1 MIYPVIKGANESAN
15 GGGSSHTPVEA
26 KESGR
31 SRQQLDIVEVISEG
45 EIHGLVN
52 DMKSIYLDKTPVAN
66 PDGTFNFK
74 NLSFQARLGT
84 QNQSPMNG
92 FNTAQREIAVG
103 VEVKQGK
110 PITKTVTDK
119 NVTSLRIT
127 VGVKS
132 LVQHE
137 ENGDTNGSS
146 VDLQIRIGNKVYLH
160 NFTGKYTAGAYLE
173 MLEIYDLPTPPFN
186 ITVSRLT
193 PDSTSQRLQ
202 NGTLWASY
210 TEITSDNFAYP
221 NTALVGVS
229 IDSDYF
235 QSQPQRNY
243 LIRGLIVNVPDI
255 YNPFTRTY
263 SSDFWNGTFKKA
275 WTNNPVWI
283 WYDLVTNK
291 RYGLGKSIADF
302 NVDVFQLFAISKYC
316 DELVPDGFG
325 GKEPRMTCNA
335 WITDQREA
343 YYLIQSLSSVFRAMP
358 IWNGQYLTAVQ
369 DRVADPVWTYNNSN
383 VVEGVFTYSRSARKA
398 RHNTIQV
405 EWVNPD
411 DFYNVAIEQVTDD
424 ESVKRFGQNI
434 SKVTAFG
441 CTSRGQAYR
450 TGRWILETEKLETET
465 VTFTVGAEGL
475 MHLPYDIIE
484 VADNQFAGTNVG
496 GRVLSAIA
504 NKVELDRPIEFD
516 SKTYLSYINKRGEF
530 KRTKVMGFDKKT
542 NTVTLDQAVGDIQE
556 LAVWSLETSKVA
568 TGLYRCTAIV
578 ENEDGT
584 FNITALQ
591 HVPQKEDIVINGTH
605 FDPKPRTV
613 YSALENITVD
623 YDGRKAV
630 IKGHV
635 NNLDNTGNEEITYD
649 IRILKNGAVFSNKL
663 GLKSPSYSVED
674 LENGEYTV
682 IITAKDKF
690 GRIISVKEYNFVI
703 DKPPL
708 VANPSA
714 VGGLGCIYL
723 TWDYIND
730 ITDTEIW
737 ASRTDNLSTA
747 KLIARVN
754 SVMFTFECEGNETWY
769 FWLRHVRGV
778 NVGSFGQATGI
789 QATSAE
795 SLDDLKQLQSKIA
808 EQVVNVALPA
818 RKLELTKTVP
828 SLADPTQYQGAKQIY
843 VEDVVKLMIWNGH
856 KYESPI
862 TEIRAEK
869 IVGKLSQTQLDN
881 ALVSQITNTAQTSND
896 TKRKLEQEIKDRQS
910 AITDIKKSQV
920 NRSEVA
926 TIAQSA
932 LQSVWRKDLSN
943 EVSKIAIGGR
953 NLIRN
958 SGTPITSSDYGQRY
972 AITEAPA
979 VGDDVIV
986 TLYGEVG
993 TDRTGIGVYNSRGY
1007 GEILTLEKISDGVY
1021 QGKGKWKLP
1030 TGGTNEGEYADNTHL
1045 NVYFYPKTANSNY
1058 TINKIKFERGT
1069 VATDWS
1075 PAPEDVKKTNEDLI
1089 ARVTREEN
1097 ARTTS
1102 ESALSER
1109 INGVDTKIGGVQ
1121 GQVTTISRTVTDVK
1135 GRIETTHTI
1144 KTQAI
1149 AGNKTA
1155 IAGIALGATEKESSV
1170 IVMAD
1175 KFQVV
1180 KNANDGNP
1188 TRLFSVQGNKTVIN
1202 GELIATGGIKA
1213 VHIQANSI
1221 TGDKIATNA
1230 IQTGNIQAGAIRANH
1245 IASDQITA
1253 DKLAIGLGGNLLP
1266 NPLFTGNSEG
1276 WYGFV
1281 SHPEQ
1286 LGMYWSAGS
1295 VGVQYENLRY
1305 DPNHDYRP
1313 QDSQYKNETFSF
1325 SKWSVANYSQLSVD
1339 SKSNKWWVDNARVL
1353 VNVIPDK
1360 TYIFSAY
1367 VGCHHCGGYLIAEEY
1382 SSDGKNYLGWI
1393 NNSRL
1398 FGERNRIHLNAG
1410 EEMDEAS
1417 SSHFAK
1423 GVDTTKAHR
1432 AFVKFKAP
1440 KSGVVC
1446 LIFRIARFGHSQA
1459 YQDNYMARAML
1470 EQVEASQNVPSK
1482 WRETSITAIDGG
1494 SIVANTISGDK
1505 IRANSIIGDKIV
1517 GNTIAGDKLVANSIT
1532 GDKIAGNTITGDKIQ
1547 ANSITGN
1554 HITGNT
1560 ITGDKIVARSISSDK
1575 LNVGSLSAI
1584 SSNIGRINAG
1594 DITGVNIHG
1603 NNINGNNISGGSIS
1617 ATTIHGTDING
1628 GTIRGARLEGVTG
1641 KFTGSLEVNQLIGG
1655 NLCEVFVA
1663 RVYET
1668 VGFWQSQINIAASP
1682 VKRVFFIVNSH
1693 KSFTV
1698 EANQSY
1704 RYLYTNH
1711 DKKMPPE
1718 FFDIGGGNP
1727 KICITAYAVS
1737 NTTTMSQ

>member
-1 MIYPVIKGANESAN
+1 MTVIYPIIKGAEGAEGVQNADSGAR
-15 GGGSSHTPVEA
+15 SHTPVEA

-45 EIHGLVN
+45 EIYGLVD

-66 PDGTFNFK
+66 KDGSFNFK
-74 NLSFQARLGT
+74 NLSFQARIGT

-103 VEVKQGK
+103 VAVKKDK

-127 VGVKS
+127 VGVS
-132 LVQHE
+132 ALVQRE

-146 VDLQIRIGNKVYLH
+146 VDLQIRIGNRVYPH
-160 NFTGKYTAGAYLE
+160 NFTGKYTAGTYLE

-186 ITVSRLT
+186 IVVERLT

-202 NGTLWASY
+202 NGTVWASY
-210 TEITSDNFAYP
+210 TEITNDNFAYP
-221 NTALVGVS
+221 NTALMGVS

-243 LIRGLIVNVPDI
+243 LIRGLIINVPDI

-283 WYDLVTNK
+283 WHDLVTNK

-302 NVDVFQLFAISKYC
+302 NVDVFQLFAIAKYC

-343 YYLIQSLSSVFRAMP
+343 YDLIQSLSSVFRAMP

-475 MHLPYDIIE
+475 THLPYDIIE
-484 VADNQFAGTNVG
+484 VADNQFAGINVG

-516 SKTYLSYINKRGEF
+516 SKTYLSYINKQGEF

-623 YDGRKAV
+623 YDGRTAL

-663 GLKSPSYSVED
+663 GLKSPSYSMED
-674 LENGEYTV
+674 LEDGEYTV
-682 IITAKDKF
+682 IITSKDRF

-703 DKPPL
+703 DKPP
-708 VANPSA
+708 VVGNPSA
-714 VGGLGCIYL
+714 IGGLGCIYL
-723 TWDYIND
+723 SWDYVNA

-737 ASRTDNLSTA
+737 ASKVNDLSTA
-747 KLIARVN
+747 KLITRLN
-754 SVMFTFECEGNETWY
+754 GLMYTYECGGNETWY

-778 NVGSFGQATGI
+778 NIGSFGQATGI
-789 QATSAE
+789 QATSE
-795 SLDDLKQLQSKIA
+795 DSLDDIKQLQAKIA
-808 EQVVNVALPA
+808 EQVVTVALPA
-818 RKLELTKTVP
+818 RKLDMTLTVDDIGNPAQYRGHKQVYNE
-828 SLADPTQYQGAKQIY
+828 ADG
-843 VEDVVKLMIWNGH
+843 KLYTWNGSMYQSDATELLASAI
-856 KYESPI
+856 KGKI
-862 TEIRAEK
+862 TPDQLAEIPSTK
-869 IVGKLSQTQLDN
+869 ITGQLQANQISGALSIAQIPNIPTSKLSGTIGANLFQANSIGANIIQTGAIGANHLQANSVGATQLQANSVGAN
-881 ALVSQITNTAQTSND
+881 AIQAN
-896 TKRKLEQEIKDRQS
+896 
-910 AITDIKKSQV
+910 
-920 NRSEVA
+920 
-926 TIAQSA
+926 
-932 LQSVWRKDLSN
+932 
-943 EVSKIAIGGR
+943 AIG
-953 NLIRN
+953 
-958 SGTPITSSDYGQRY
+958 
-972 AITEAPA
+972 
-979 VGDDVIV
+979 
-986 TLYGEVG
+986 
-993 TDRTGIGVYNSRGY
+993 
-1007 GEILTLEKISDGVY
+1007 
-1021 QGKGKWKLP
+1021 
-1030 TGGTNEGEYADNTHL
+1030 AD
-1045 NVYFYPKTANSNY
+1045 
-1058 TINKIKFERGT
+1058 
-1069 VATDWS
+1069 
-1075 PAPEDVKKTNEDLI
+1075 
-1089 ARVTREEN
+1089 
-1097 ARTTS
+1097 
-1102 ESALSER
+1102 
-1109 INGVDTKIGGVQ
+1109 Q
-1121 GQVTTISRTVTDVK
+1121 
-1135 GRIETTHTI
+1135 
-1144 KTQAI
+1144 
-1149 AGNKTA
+1149 
-1155 IAGIALGATEKESSV
+1155 
-1170 IVMAD
+1170 
-1175 KFQVV
+1175 
-1180 KNANDGNP
+1180 
-1188 TRLFSVQGNKTVIN
+1188 
-1202 GELIATGGIKA
+1202 
-1213 VHIQANSI
+1213 IQANSI
-1221 TGDKIATNA
+1221 NSAKI
-1230 IQTGNIQAGAIRANH
+1230 QVGAIRANH

-1253 DKLAIGLGGNLLP
+1253 DKLAIGVGGNILP
-1266 NPLFTGNSEG
+1266 NPLFANNSEG
-1276 WYGFV
+1276 WHGFV
-1281 SHPEQ
+1281 DFNPEIVQ
-1286 LGMYWSAGS
+1286 YWTAGS
-1295 VGVQYENLRY
+1295 IGVASIHHKYGMGLNG
-1305 DPNHDYRP
+1305 HP
-1313 QDSQYKNETFSF
+1313 QDPKYINEEFNI
-1325 SKWSVANYSQLSVD
+1325 ANWVVNEFQQLAND
-1339 SKSNKWWVDNARVL
+1339 SKSNKHWVDNARVL

-1367 VGCHHCGGYLIAEEY
+1367 VGCFRCGGYLLAEEY
-1382 SSDGKNYLGWI
+1382 SSDGKDYIRWI
-1393 NNSRL
+1393 NNSNL
-1398 FGERNRIHLNAG
+1398 FGDQSNLYLNAG
-1410 EEMDEAS
+1410 EQIDNATTTP
-1417 SSHFAK
+1417 FVN
-1423 GVDTTKAHR
+1423 GLDTNTAHR
-1432 AFVKFKAP
+1432 AFVKFTAP

-1446 LIFRIARFGHSQA
+1446 LIFRIARFGYGGA
-1459 YQDNYMARAML
+1459 YQDNYMARAMV
-1470 EQVEASQNVPSK
+1470 EQVPDNQNAPSK

-1505 IRANSIIGDKIV
+1505 IRANSITGDKIV

-1594 DITGVNIHG
+1594 NITGVNIHG

-1617 ATTIHGTDING
+1617 ATTIHGTNING

-1711 DKKMPPE
+1711 DRKMPPE
-1718 FFDIGGGNP
+1718 FFDINGGNP

>member
-1 MIYPVIKGANESAN
+1 MIYPIIKGAEGTEGVQNTD
-15 GGGSSHTPVEA
+15 GSGRSHTPVEA

-45 EIHGLVN
+45 EIYGLVN

-66 PDGTFNFK
+66 PNGSFNFK
-74 NLSFQARLGT
+74 NLSFQARVGT

-103 VEVKQGK
+103 VAIKKDK

-127 VGVKS
+127 VGVS
-132 LVQHE
+132 ALVQRE

-146 VDLQIRIGNKVYLH
+146 VDLQIRIGNRVYPH
-160 NFTGKYTAGAYLE
+160 NFTGKYTAGTYLE

-186 ITVSRLT
+186 IVVERLT

-202 NGTLWASY
+202 NGTVWASY
-210 TEITSDNFAYP
+210 TEITNDNFAYP
-221 NTALVGVS
+221 NTALMGVS

-243 LIRGLIVNVPDI
+243 LIRGLIINVPDI

-283 WYDLVTNK
+283 WHDLVTNK

-302 NVDVFQLFAISKYC
+302 NVDVFQLFAIAKYC

-343 YYLIQSLSSVFRAMP
+343 YDLIQSLSSVFRAMP

-411 DFYNVAIEQVTDD
+411 DFYNVAIEQVSDD

-484 VADNQFAGTNVG
+484 VADNQFAGINVG

-516 SKTYLSYINKRGEF
+516 SKTYLSYINKQGEF

-623 YDGRKAV
+623 YDGRTTV
-630 IKGHV
+630 IKGNV
-635 NNLDNTGNEEITYD
+635 NTLDNTGNEEITYD
-649 IRILKNGAVFSNKL
+649 IRILKNGAIISNKL

-690 GRIISVKEYNFVI
+690 GRIISIKEYDFVI
-703 DKPPL
+703 DKPPV

-714 VGGLGCIYL
+714 IGGIGCIYL
-723 TWDYIND
+723 TWDYVNE

-737 ASRTDNLSTA
+737 ASKTDDLSTA
-747 KLIARVN
+747 KLITRLNGLMYTYDCGA
-754 SVMFTFECEGNETWY
+754 EETWY

-778 NVGSFGQATGI
+778 NVGSFG
-789 QATSAE
+789 SA
-795 SLDDLKQLQSKIA
+795 SGLRAISGADLDKKLEDLNKELQENIA
-808 EQVVNVALPA
+808 DKVIDVALPA
-818 RKLELTKTVP
+818 RNLEMTKTV
-828 SLADPTQYQGAKQIY
+828 SGLNINNYLGHKQVYNTADGKLYTWNGAKY
-843 VEDVVKLMIWNGH
+843 VENGID
-856 KYESPI
+856 KNNLRI
-862 TEIRAEK
+862 KT
-869 IVGKLSQTQLDN
+869 TQL
-881 ALVSQITNTAQTSND
+881 
-896 TKRKLEQEIKDRQS
+896 
-910 AITDIKKSQV
+910 
-920 NRSEVA
+920 
-926 TIAQSA
+926 
-932 LQSVWRKDLSN
+932 
-943 EVSKIAIGGR
+943 
-953 NLIRN
+953 
-958 SGTPITSSDYGQRY
+958 
-972 AITEAPA
+972 
-979 VGDDVIV
+979 
-986 TLYGEVG
+986 VG
-993 TDRTGIGVYNSRGY
+993 TLQANQIG
-1007 GEILTLEKISDGVY
+1007 
-1021 QGKGKWKLP
+1021 
-1030 TGGTNEGEYADNTHL
+1030 
-1045 NVYFYPKTANSNY
+1045 AN
-1058 TINKIKFERGT
+1058 
-1069 VATDWS
+1069 
-1075 PAPEDVKKTNEDLI
+1075 
-1089 ARVTREEN
+1089 
-1097 ARTTS
+1097 
-1102 ESALSER
+1102 
-1109 INGVDTKIGGVQ
+1109 
-1121 GQVTTISRTVTDVK
+1121 TIST
-1135 GRIETTHTI
+1135 
-1144 KTQAI
+1144 
-1149 AGNKTA
+1149 
-1155 IAGIALGATEKESSV
+1155 GA
-1170 IVMAD
+1170 
-1175 KFQVV
+1175 
-1180 KNANDGNP
+1180 
-1188 TRLFSVQGNKTVIN
+1188 
-1202 GELIATGGIKA
+1202 
-1213 VHIQANSI
+1213 
-1221 TGDKIATNA
+1221 
-1230 IQTGNIQAGAIRANH
+1230 IQAGAIRAEH
-1245 IASDQITA
+1245 IATSQITGE
-1253 DKLAIGLGGNLLP
+1253 KLALGLGGNLLK
-1266 NPLFTGNSEG
+1266 NPLFVNNSEG
-1276 WYGFV
+1276 WFGFV
-1281 SHPEQ
+1281 HFNPEIVQ
-1286 LGMYWSAGS
+1286 YWTAGS
-1295 VGVQYENLRY
+1295 IGVASIHHKY
-1305 DPNHDYRP
+1305 DTSFNGHPRDPKYI
-1313 QDSQYKNETFSF
+1313 NEEFNI
-1325 SKWSVANYSQLSVD
+1325 ANWVVNGFQQLAND
-1339 SKSNKWWVDNARVL
+1339 SKSNKHWIDNARVL

-1367 VGCHHCGGYLIAEEY
+1367 VGCFRCGGYLLAEEY
-1382 SSDGKNYLGWI
+1382 SSDSKDYIRWI
-1393 NNSRL
+1393 NNSNL
-1398 FGERNRIHLNAG
+1398 FGDQSNLYLNAG
-1410 EEMDEAS
+1410 EQIDNATTTP
-1417 SSHFAK
+1417 FVN
-1423 GVDTTKAHR
+1423 GLDTNTAHR
-1432 AFVKFKAP
+1432 AFVKFTAP

-1446 LIFRIARFGHSQA
+1446 LIFRIARFGYGGA
-1459 YQDNYMARAML
+1459 YQDCYMARAML
-1470 EQVEASQNVPSK
+1470 EEVNPSQNTPSS
-1482 WRETSITAIDGG
+1482 WRETSITSIDGG
-1494 SIVANTISGDK
+1494 SIVANTITARQLSADSVTS
-1505 IRANSIIGDKIV
+1505 N
-1517 GNTIAGDKLVANSIT
+1517 
-1532 GDKIAGNTITGDKIQ
+1532 KIAVGAVT
-1547 ANSITGN
+1547 AN
-1554 HITGNT
+1554 HIAVGSIGANHIAT
-1560 ITGDKIVARSISSDK
+1560 RSLTSDK
-1575 LNVGSLSAI
+1575 LNVNSLSAI
-1584 SSNIGRINAG
+1584 SSNIGSINAG

-1603 NNINGNNISGGSIS
+1603 NNINGNNISGGTITG
-1617 ATTIHGTDING
+1617 ATIHGNNINGNNISGGTITGTTVNGGSVRGSVIEG

-1641 KFTGSLEVNQLIGG
+1641 KFTGALEVNQLIGG

-1711 DKKMPPE
+1711 DRKMPPE

>member
-1 MIYPVIKGANESAN
+1 MIYPIIKGAEGAEGVQNAD
-15 GGGSSHTPVEA
+15 GSGRSHTPVEA

-45 EIHGLVN
+45 EIYGLVN

-66 PDGTFNFK
+66 PNGSFNFK
-74 NLSFQARLGT
+74 NLSFQARVGT

-103 VEVKQGK
+103 VAVKKDK

-127 VGVKS
+127 VGVS
-132 LVQHE
+132 ALVQRE

-146 VDLQIRIGNKVYLH
+146 VDLQIRIGNRVYPH
-160 NFTGKYTAGAYLE
+160 NFTGKYTAGTYLE

-186 ITVSRLT
+186 IVVERLT

-202 NGTLWASY
+202 NGTVWASY
-210 TEITSDNFAYP
+210 TEITNDNFAYP
-221 NTALVGVS
+221 NTALMGVS

-243 LIRGLIVNVPDI
+243 LIRGLIINVPDI

-283 WYDLVTNK
+283 WHDLVTNK

-302 NVDVFQLFAISKYC
+302 NVDVFQLFAIAKYC

-343 YYLIQSLSSVFRAMP
+343 YDLIQSLSSVFRAMP

-411 DFYNVAIEQVTDD
+411 DFYNTAIEQVTDD
-424 ESVKRFGQNI
+424 DSVKRFGQNI

-484 VADNQFAGTNVG
+484 VADNQFAGINVG

-516 SKTYLSYINKRGEF
+516 SKTYLSYINKQGEF

-623 YDGRKAV
+623 YDGRTAV
-630 IKGHV
+630 IKGHT
-635 NNLDNTGNEEITYD
+635 NGLDNTGNEEITYD
-649 IRILKNGAVFSNKL
+649 IRILKNGAVISNKL
-663 GLKSPSYSVED
+663 GLKSPSYSMED
-674 LENGEYTV
+674 LEDGEYTV
-682 IITAKDKF
+682 IITSKDRF

-703 DKPPL
+703 DKPP
-708 VANPSA
+708 VVGNPSA
-714 VGGLGCIYL
+714 IGGLGCIYL
-723 TWDYIND
+723 SWDYVNE

-737 ASRTDNLSTA
+737 ASKTDDLSTA
-747 KLIARVN
+747 KLITRMN
-754 SVMFTFECEGNETWY
+754 GLMYTYECGGNETWY
-769 FWLRHVRGV
+769 FWLRHVRGM

-789 QATSAE
+789 QATSE
-795 SLDDLKQLQSKIA
+795 DSLDDIKQLQAKIA
-808 EQVVNVALPA
+808 EQVVTVALPA
-818 RKLELTKTVP
+818 RKLDMTLTVDDIGNPAQYRGHKQVYNE
-828 SLADPTQYQGAKQIY
+828 ADG
-843 VEDVVKLMIWNGH
+843 KLYTWNGSM
-856 KYESPI
+856 Y
-862 TEIRAEK
+862 
-869 IVGKLSQTQLDN
+869 
-881 ALVSQITNTAQTSND
+881 
-896 TKRKLEQEIKDRQS
+896 QS
-910 AITDIKKSQV
+910 
-920 NRSEVA
+920 
-926 TIAQSA
+926 
-932 LQSVWRKDLSN
+932 
-943 EVSKIAIGGR
+943 
-953 NLIRN
+953 
-958 SGTPITSSDYGQRY
+958 
-972 AITEAPA
+972 
-979 VGDDVIV
+979 
-986 TLYGEVG
+986 
-993 TDRTGIGVYNSRGY
+993 
-1007 GEILTLEKISDGVY
+1007 
-1021 QGKGKWKLP
+1021 
-1030 TGGTNEGEYADNTHL
+1030 
-1045 NVYFYPKTANSNY
+1045 
-1058 TINKIKFERGT
+1058 
-1069 VATDWS
+1069 
-1075 PAPEDVKKTNEDLI
+1075 
-1089 ARVTREEN
+1089 
-1097 ARTTS
+1097 
-1102 ESALSER
+1102 
-1109 INGVDTKIGGVQ
+1109 
-1121 GQVTTISRTVTDVK
+1121 
-1135 GRIETTHTI
+1135 
-1144 KTQAI
+1144 
-1149 AGNKTA
+1149 
-1155 IAGIALGATEKESSV
+1155 GATELLASAIKGKITPDQLVDIPSSKITGTLQANQISGALSIAQIPNIPTSKLSGTIGANLFQANSIGANIIQTGAIGANHLQANSV
-1170 IVMAD
+1170 GATQLQANSVGANAIQANAIGAD
-1175 KFQVV
+1175 Q
-1180 KNANDGNP
+1180 
-1188 TRLFSVQGNKTVIN
+1188 
-1202 GELIATGGIKA
+1202 
-1213 VHIQANSI
+1213 IQANSI
-1221 TGDKIATNA
+1221 NSAKI
-1230 IQTGNIQAGAIRANH
+1230 QVGAIRANH

-1253 DKLAIGLGGNLLP
+1253 DKLAIGVGGNILP
-1266 NPLFTGNSEG
+1266 NPLFANNAEG
-1276 WYGFV
+1276 WHGFV
-1281 SHPEQ
+1281 YFNDLTQ
-1286 LGMYWSAGS
+1286 YWTSGSSGVEHLNLTYRSA
-1295 VGVQYENLRY
+1295 QN
-1305 DPNHDYRP
+1305 YRP
-1313 QDSQYKNETFSF
+1313 TDSNYINETFNF
-1325 SKWSVANYSQLSVD
+1325 ARWSVNDYARLAED
-1339 SKSNKWWVDNARVL
+1339 SKNNRYWVDNARVL

-1382 SSDGKNYLGWI
+1382 SANGKDFVRWLGNSD
-1393 NNSRL
+1393 L
-1398 FGERNRIHLNAG
+1398 FGERDRIYVNDG
-1410 EEMDEAS
+1410 EAFAEAS
-1417 SSHFAK
+1417 SYHFEN
-1423 GVDTTKAHR
+1423 GVDMDKAHR

-1440 KSGVVC
+1440 QSGVVC
-1446 LIFRIARFGHSQA
+1446 LIFRIHRFGYKQA

-1470 EQVEASQNVPSK
+1470 EQVPDNQNAPSK

-1494 SIVANTISGDK
+1494 SIVANTISGNK
-1505 IRANSIIGDKIV
+1505 IRANSITGDKIV
-1517 GNTIAGDKLVANSIT
+1517 GNTIAGDKIVAGSIT
-1532 GDKIAGNTITGDKIQ
+1532 GDRIAGNTITGDKIQ
-1547 ANSITGN
+1547 ANSITGDR
-1554 HITGNT
+1554 IAGNT

-1617 ATTIHGTDING
+1617 ATTIHGTNING

-1663 RVYET
+1663 NVRVNFIGSDNDRT
-1668 VGFWQSQINIAASP
+1668 GFYTTTIYINPSP
-1682 VKRVFFIVNSH
+1682 VKRIVFIVNSDI
-1693 KSFTV
+1693 SFIV
-1698 EANQSY
+1698 NANERKEYYYSK
-1704 RYLYTNH
+1704 TSKGGH
-1711 DKKMPPE
+1711 PPE
-1718 FFDIGGGNP
+1718 IFNFNGGKPN
-1727 KICITAYAVS
+1727 ICISAYAVS
-1737 NTTTMSQ
+1737 DTRTIYQ